1 MSAALSRIGTGLW
14 WLSAAA
20 GWAALAFMAGVGAAD
35 VLGTALLDRPMPGTF
50 EMSEQALAAVIFL
63 GLLHTQIRQTH
74 IVVDI
79 LTERLR
85 GWPAR
90 LSQAFALSATALAL
104 GLIAVQTWPQFLDS
118 MAINEQAPGA
128 LSFPIWPVKGMVSLG
143 ALAAMAV
150 AAVQAVL
157 AWLRLVSPGAMSRD
171 QWENMR

>member
-35 VLGTALLDRPMPGTF
+35 VLGTAIFDRPMPGTF

-79 LTERLR
+79 LTERLH

-90 LSQAFALSATALAL
+90 LSHAVALSATALAL

-128 LSFPIWPVKGMVSLG
+128 LSFPIWPVKGLVSLG
-143 ALAAMAV
+143 ALAATAV
-150 AAVQAVL
+150 AVVQTML
-157 AWLRLVSPGAMSRD
+157 AWLRLFALGALASDYEGNLR
-171 QWENMR
+171 